1 MKVNKKSLFKN
12 MNPNKIMDQLNQIQ
26 VFVFDSRDY
35 FVNFENYLND
45 KELSDKDKLIC
56 IRNQYLEFIS
66 KHSILDKKNE

>member
-1 MKVNKKSLFKN
+1 MEVNKKSLFKN
-12 MNPNKIMDQLNQIQ
+12 MNPNKIIEQLNQIQ
-26 VFVFDSRDY
+26 VFVFDSKEY
-35 FVNFENYLND
+35 FKNFENYLND

>member
-12 MNPNKIMDQLNQIQ
+12 MNPNKILEQLNQIQ
-26 VFVFDSRDY
+26 VFVFDSREY
-35 FVNFENYLND
+35 FINFENYLND
-45 KELSDKDKLIC
+45 KDLSDKDKLIC

>member
-12 MNPNKIMDQLNQIQ
+12 MNPNKIIEQLNQIQ
-26 VFVFDSRDY
+26 VFVFDSREY
-35 FVNFENYLND
+35 FINFENYLND
-45 KELSDKDKLIC
+45 KDLSDKDKLIC